1 MSVALQVF
9 LLVVAIVVA
18 VAGIGVALALRMSGR
33 ERNRATSRKDPAQSA
48 GRLRRSTDNVV
59 PLSSAAGANGANG
72 SAGPA
77 RASSTAS
84 TMAVPASAQTPQTPE
99 EAHQA
104 KLAALQALLALGDAK
119 AATGNK
125 SGNRFA
131 DTEPA
136 DDGYA
141 TTQFTDRS
149 DAGKS
154 PLLNLDK
161 LKPKRRGAQR

>member
-9 LLVVAIVVA
+9 ILVLAIVVA
-18 VAGIGVALALRMSGR
+18 VAGIGVALALRMSARQRQRGT
-33 ERNRATSRKDPAQSA
+33 ARKDPALSS
-48 GRLRRSTDNVV
+48 GRLRRSSDNVV
-59 PLSSAAGANGANG
+59 PLAGASSG
-72 SAGPA
+72 GPA
-77 RASSTAS
+77 RAGSTAS
-84 TMAVPASAQTPQTPE
+84 TMAVPAGAQTPQTPE

-119 AATGNK
+119 AAAGDK
-125 SGNRFA
+125 GGNRFA

-141 TTQFTDRS
+141 TTQFADRS
-149 DAGKS
+149 DSGHS

>member
-18 VAGIGVALALRMSGR
+18 VAGIGVALALRMSAR
-33 ERNRATSRKDPAQSA
+33 QRNRVAARRDPTSAA
-48 GRLRRSTDNVV
+48 GRPRKGADNVV
-59 PLSSAAGANGANG
+59 PLGAAA
-72 SAGPA
+72 PA
-77 RASSTAS
+77 RAASTAS
-84 TMAVPASAQTPQTPE
+84 TMAVPAAPAAPQTPE
-99 EAHQA
+99 QAHQA
-104 KLAALQALLALGDAK
+104 KLDALQALLALGDAK
-119 AATGNK
+119 AAAGSK
-125 SGNRFA
+125 GGNRFA

-149 DAGKS
+149 ESGHS

>member
-18 VAGIGVALALRMSGR
+18 VAGIGVALALRMSARQRNPAGNRKEPSAAFGR
-33 ERNRATSRKDPAQSA
+33 SRKGA
-48 GRLRRSTDNVV
+48 DNVV
-59 PLSSAAGANGANG
+59 PLAAGSGQPRAG
-72 SAGPA
+72 STLSTLAKPA
-77 RASSTAS
+77 AP
-84 TMAVPASAQTPQTPE
+84 AVPQTPE

-104 KLAALQALLALGDAK
+104 KLDALQALLALGDAK
-119 AATGNK
+119 AAAGTKEGA
-125 SGNRFA
+125 RFA

-149 DAGKS
+149 ESGSS

-161 LKPKRRGAQR
+161 IKPKRRGAQR

>member
-18 VAGIGVALALRMSGR
+18 VAGIGVALALRMSAR
-33 ERNRATSRKDPAQSA
+33 QRDKSSARRDPALST

-59 PLSSAAGANGANG
+59 PLPTAG
-72 SAGPA
+72 SPA
-77 RASSTAS
+77 RAGSTAS

-119 AATGNK
+119 AAAGNK
-125 SGNRFA
+125 GGNRFA

-149 DAGKS
+149 DSGKS